1 MLCQRPLYLH
11 HCLTAV
17 IKDQHPAGTGALIE
31 CKNELTGP
39 FLVVRG
45 HVWEIT
51 ESAQI

>member
-1 MLCQRPLYLH
+1 MLCQRPLPLRH
-11 HCLTAV
+11 GLTAV
-17 IKDQHPAGTGALIE
+17 VKDQRPAGTGALVG

-45 HVWEIT
+45 HVKEIT